1 MRGESGSLD
10 NQNGASGQTAQRSVR
25 VNRDDVARLA
35 GTSAAVVSYV
45 VNHGP
50 RPVAEATRK
59 RVLDA
64 IREIGYR
71 PNGIAQALASG
82 VSGVY
87 GLIVPDIS
95 NLFFATLAHALED
108 SISARGRV
116 LLLGD
121 SAESTVRERELVSTF
136 LRRQIDGILFVGVEN
151 HASSDD
157 SVMAAVDAGVPVVM
171 LDRVSGANSVS
182 SVVVDNVAGALAATR
197 HLIGHG
203 YPDIAMISGPSHLST
218 TIDRERGWKQAMA
231 QAKLSVNPEW
241 LIRAPFS
248 RKGGLAA
255 GRTLLDLVDVPRA
268 VFVANEQQAVGLL
281 VAASE
286 RKVTVP
292 DDLAIITFDG
302 TEDSEFTSPAL
313 STVAQPLREIAEAAV
328 DLLARPHSDPRS
340 QVVCDFSLVLRESC
354 GGHAHS
360 SSKEGG

>member
-1 MRGESGSLD
+1 MRVESGSLD
-10 NQNGASGQTAQRSVR
+10 NKNGASGQTAQRSVR

-64 IREIGYR
+64 IRETGYR

-82 VSGVY
+82 VSGAY

-95 NLFFATLAHALED
+95 NLFFATLAHELED

-121 SAESTVRERELVSTF
+121 SAESTMREQELVSTF
-136 LRRQIDGILFVGVEN
+136 LRRQIDGILFIGVAN
-151 HASSDD
+151 DAATDAAISS
-157 SVMAAVDAGVPVVM
+157 AVDAGVPVVM
-171 LDRVSGANSVS
+171 LDRVSAANSVS
-182 SVVVDNVAGALAATR
+182 SVVVDNIAGAVAATS

-203 YPDIAMISGPSHLST
+203 YTDVAMISGPSRLST
-218 TIDRERGWKQAMA
+218 IVDREQGWKQAMA
-231 QAKLSVNPEW
+231 DAQLSVKPEW
-241 LIRAPFS
+241 LIRAPFT

-255 GRTLLDLVDVPRA
+255 GRALLNLVEVPRA
-268 VFVANEQQAVGLL
+268 VFVANEQQAVGVL
-281 VAASE
+281 VAAAE
-286 RKVTVP
+286 RKIAVP
-292 DDLAIITFDG
+292 DGLAIITFDG

-328 DLLARPHSDPRS
+328 DLLARPHSDNRS

-354 GGHAHS
+354 GRHAHS